1 MKVNAT
7 VLRWSRQLHIYLS
20 VLLLVLLVFF
30 GITGVTLNH
39 NDWVS
44 APVIKE
50 STIHI
55 QPWSEALSVDNAS
68 ANGSISV
75 NGNPQKLNE
84 QKVLALLQAQ
94 LDFPVDKTQVEFE
107 DDLILLDWQLAG
119 ESYQVEFT
127 SELSTALV
135 FHTDYGL
142 LAKLNDI
149 HKGRHTSVV
158 WSAVIDISGFL
169 VVLFSFTGLILL
181 LPNKKKL
188 RPTIIVGV
196 VSSCVLL
203 MTATMV

>member
-20 VLLLVLLVFF
+20 VLLLALLVFF

-44 APVIKE
+44 SPVMSE
-50 STIHI
+50 STVHI
-55 QPWSEALSVDNAS
+55 KQLSEALFV
-68 ANGSISV
+68 GTSIV
-75 NGNPQKLNE
+75 NVHDDSKKLNE
-84 QKVLALLQAQ
+84 QKILALLQEQ
-94 LDFPVDKTQVEFE
+94 LGFPVNKTQVEFE

-119 ESYQVEFT
+119 ESYQVEF
-127 SELSTALV
+127 STEISSAQV

-142 LAKLNDI
+142 IAKLNDI
-149 HKGRHTSVV
+149 HKGRHTSAV